1 MYQPTLIDNSW
12 NLQILWLQLWGYMCF
27 LYISKAFNKVW
38 HDGVM
43 FKLEQKGVSGNIRDI
58 LQEIL
63 EKAKSNVKRVSLFLD

>member
-1 MYQPTLIDNSW
+1 
-12 NLQILWLQLWGYMCF
+12 MCF